1 MKLGGLPGVLREQG
15 VGVAPLATVL
25 ALGMSLNSHLLSRDR
40 GRLPWLLVLQLGWHS
55 IPDHRG
61 KQGQLPS

>member
-1 MKLGGLPGVLREQG
+1 MVLDGLPGVLREQG

-40 GRLPWLLVLQLGWHS
+40 GRLPWLLVF
-55 IPDHRG
+55 
-61 KQGQLPS
+61 